1 MCAILHR
8 IDFPWQLLSRRELR
22 AVSADPGET
31 KLKIT
36 PALLLCGAVLIVAAP
51 LWANRIES
59 EHGSTIDEFSAD
71 SAPAAAFAGAPAGA
85 FSERFE
91 PKLTMDARDARVG
104 IPSFNVDVFE
114 SRELAFIFSRD
125 FSRDAFRDN
134 IRDNDRDVSRE
145 KDVRRDENE
154 GSGNNSLPKT
164 NGGVGS
170 ALVTVSEPGLLPL
183 LLAGLAAI
191 GFWSRRRELA

>member
-1 MCAILHR
+1 
-8 IDFPWQLLSRRELR
+8 
-22 AVSADPGET
+22 
-31 KLKIT
+31 LKIT

-85 FSERFE
+85 FSERFD

-104 IPSFNVDVFE
+104 IPSFRVDVFE

-134 IRDNDRDVSRE
+134 DRDEFRE

-154 GSGNNSLPKT
+154 GNGNNSLPKT

-170 ALVTVSEPGLLPL
+170 ALVTVSEPASLPL
-183 LLAGLAAI
+183 LLAGLAAV
-191 GFWSRRRELA
+191 GLWSRRRELA

>member
-8 IDFPWQLLSRRELR
+8 IDFAGRLLSRVNQR

-51 LWANRIES
+51 LWANRIDS

-104 IPSFNVDVFE
+104 IPSFRVDVFE

-134 IRDNDRDVSRE
+134 DRDEFRE

-154 GSGNNSLPKT
+154 GNGNNSLPKT

-170 ALVTVSEPGLLPL
+170 ALVTVSEPASLPL
-183 LLAGLAAI
+183 LLAGLAAV
-191 GFWSRRRELA
+191 GLWSRRRELA

>member
-1 MCAILHR
+1 M
-8 IDFPWQLLSRRELR
+8 
-22 AVSADPGET
+22 

-51 LWANRIES
+51 LWANRIDS
-59 EHGSTIDEFSAD
+59 EHGSTIDEFSAH
-71 SAPAAAFAGAPAGA
+71 SAPAAALA
-85 FSERFE
+85 ERFE

-104 IPSFNVDVFE
+104 IPSFRVDVFE

-134 IRDNDRDVSRE
+134 DRDEFRE

-154 GSGNNSLPKT
+154 GNGNNSLPKT

-170 ALVTVSEPGLLPL
+170 ALVTVSEPASLPL
-183 LLAGLAAI
+183 LLAGLAAV